1 MYSIFSVSKHIEQN
15 KKALLWFLQNF
26 FHQNVNQEI
35 DFNSLMLLLNL
46 FSKIKTKI
54 AKYYCFYILLHLVQR
69 QEHFQITIVILT
81 VK

>member
-15 KKALLWFLQNF
+15 KKALLRFLQNF

-54 AKYYCFYILLHLVQR
+54 AKYY
-69 QEHFQITIVILT
+69 
-81 VK
+81 